1 MLRFNHGAEKPLFKN
16 SNPFVMK
23 ILKSLRRDKKLLNR
37 LLQKHLGVQTPKI
50 NQSYFNNNGFRISG
64 IIHNDKIIRGIWL

>member
-1 MLRFNHGAEKPLFKN
+1 
-16 SNPFVMK
+16 MK